1 MITIGSVSIRKK
13 TQKEGNQ
20 EENLGDF
27 AYHNNKN
34 CDTKEREEENKE
46 EKTNK
51 RMEEV

>member
-20 EENLGDF
+20 EENFSNF

-34 CDTKEREEENKE
+34 CDIKEREEEKKE
-46 EKTNK
+46 E
-51 RMEEV
+51 